1 MLTESSGL
9 LWLIV
14 NKPEIIF
21 YDFEKR
27 FEASSSVKITMTN
40 RKIKSLLQT
49 SGPKRRDSIV
59 HTKLY

>member
-1 MLTESSGL
+1 MLTERSGL

-40 RKIKSLLQT
+40 RKI
-49 SGPKRRDSIV
+49 
-59 HTKLY
+59 